1 MCCLMHFNKKVS
13 SPHHTCVFQFDIG
26 IPSMTKC
33 CNQHDRCY
41 DTCGREKH
49 DCDDQFQDCL
59 ETICRNVQRT
69 LGLSQSV
76 QGKRQNLPRLCRF
89 IYSYPCQLMYNQY
102 TNGME
107 SDIVVSVVISRY
119 INNCHEVMIE
129 GMNGWPVDNPH
140 NLCHRNTTN
149 DTNLG

>member
-1 MCCLMHFNKKVS
+1 MWIPFIWISGRLTRDALGHFLHNKCLNVSHPPKVIESFSTVFNRWYSVLCFAFAHRIFTPS
-13 SPHHTCVFQFDIG
+13 HTCVFQFDIG

-49 DCDDQFQDCL
+49 DCDEQFQDCL

-76 QGKRQNLPRLCRF
+76 QGNRTNQWFSRL
-89 IYSYPCQLMYNQY
+89 IYSYPCNMLVNM
-102 TNGME
+102 
-107 SDIVVSVVISRY
+107 
-119 INNCHEVMIE
+119 
-129 GMNGWPVDNPH
+129 
-140 NLCHRNTTN
+140 
-149 DTNLG
+149 

>member
-1 MCCLMHFNKKVS
+1 MHWVIFFDHPPPEVIESCSAISIKWYIVMSLPWHKRVWV
-13 SPHHTCVFQFDIG
+13 PVTLVFQFDIG

-49 DCDDQFQDCL
+49 DCDEQFQDCL

-76 QGKRQNLPRLCRF
+76 QGNRQNCLCRF
-89 IYSYPCQLMYNQY
+89 VYNYPYNMLFNRQWY
-102 TNGME
+102 THILE
-107 SDIVVSVVISRY
+107 SDIMISVVIIVISVTV
-119 INNCHEVMIE
+119 IKSS
-129 GMNGWPVDNPH
+129 
-140 NLCHRNTTN
+140 
-149 DTNLG
+149 